1 MQQGKKVLGRG
12 LDALLGSKPQDAISR
27 REVIYKPVEFI
38 RPNSRQPRKF
48 FDESSIEELAASIK
62 EKGILQ
68 PILVRPDGDKFEI
81 VFGERRFRA
90 ALKAGLKEVPVMII
104 DMTEGEALEAAII
117 ENVHRKD
124 LNPIEEAE
132 AYQYMMEKFGLTQE
146 ELSRKIGKSRPAI
159 ANVLRLLKLPENIKE
174 LLRTG
179 EITEGHARALLMARS
194 DEEMQSLLNE
204 ILSSKLNVREVEKR
218 ASLRRREISR
228 PSYISSLEERL
239 QRYYRAKFNISMNKK
254 KSGSIIINFSSE
266 EELTRLIDLLLR

>member
-1 MQQGKKVLGRG
+1 
-12 LDALLGSKPQDAISR
+12 LGSKPQDAISR

-38 RPNSRQPRKF
+38 RPNSKQPRKF

-68 PILVRPDGDKFEI
+68 PILVRPDGEKFEI

-254 KSGSIIINFSSE
+254 KSGSITINFSSE

>member
-1 MQQGKKVLGRG
+1 MQGKKVLGRG

-38 RPNSRQPRKF
+38 RPNSKQPRKF

-68 PILVRPDGDKFEI
+68 PILVRPDGEKFEI

-146 ELSRKIGKSRPAI
+146 ELSKKIGKSRPAI

-174 LLRTG
+174 ILRTG

-204 ILSSKLNVREVEKR
+204 ILSSKLNVREAEKR

-254 KSGSIIINFSSE
+254 KSGSITINFSSE

>member
-1 MQQGKKVLGRG
+1 MQGKKVLGRG

>member
-1 MQQGKKVLGRG
+1 MQGKKVLGRG

-38 RPNSRQPRKF
+38 RPNSKQPRKF

-68 PILVRPDGDKFEI
+68 PILVRPDGEKFEI

-146 ELSRKIGKSRPAI
+146 ELSKKIGKSRPAI

-174 LLRTG
+174 ILRTG

-254 KSGSIIINFSSE
+254 KSGSITINFSSE